1 MPYESC
7 GMSRMANFVTPKR
20 LINDQNDIEELL
32 EENKKLVDE
41 KENLLKLLDHEKRLK
56 EGVLNAVEKHA
67 EIQNELNHLKK
78 ENHDLAQENDHLNNQ
93 NDFNK
98 GLVLKIQASN
108 HLWGYSIIKQKFSEG
123 DWSRAKICIQILK

>member
-1 MPYESC
+1 
-7 GMSRMANFVTPKR
+7 MANFVTPKR

-98 GLVLKIQASN
+98 GLVLKI
-108 HLWGYSIIKQKFSEG
+108 
-123 DWSRAKICIQILK
+123 